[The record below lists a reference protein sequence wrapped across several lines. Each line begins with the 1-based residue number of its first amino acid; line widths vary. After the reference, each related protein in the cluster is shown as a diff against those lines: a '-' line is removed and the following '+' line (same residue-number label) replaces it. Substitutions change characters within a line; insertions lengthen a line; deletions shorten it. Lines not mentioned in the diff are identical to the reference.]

1 LQQNFK
7 MKNIIGLLI
16 IICFSNSYAQ
26 TSVSPVECI
35 APFYHGVASGDPLSD
50 RVIIWTRITPQDF
63 GQTLMGTYHVATDD
77 QFQNIVQSGTFS
89 TDSTLDFTVKIDV
102 IGLQPNTFYYYE
114 FEHMGAYSLVGRT
127 KTLPVGN
134 VQNMRLAMVSC
145 ANLESGYFNAYE
157 AIANRNDVDAVL
169 MLGDYIYEY
178 ETGGFGPNGN
188 IDRTWDPANEII
200 DLNEYRLR
208 YNSYHMDYALRKL
221 HQNFPWICIWDDHE
235 TANDAYKDG
244 AQNHQANEG
253 PWNVR
258 KDNGK
263 RAYFEWI
270 PIRPKAP
277 GNQQIYRTF
286 ELGNLAKIIML
297 DTRLEGR
304 EVQLNANDANFSDT
318 ARTLL
323 GQTQMTWLKN
333 ELSTTTQPWKIL
345 GNQVMV
351 GAVNLL
357 GTPVNTDSWD
367 GYPAERQRLFNHLS
381 SQNIDNTVVLTGD
394 IHTSWALDLKNGN
407 TPVGVEFVT
416 PSVTSPGSPINL
428 SALITVQNPHIKYV
442 ELTKKGFVL
451 VDIDTNRVQGDWY
464 NVSTLDQMDPTNAC
478 VKSYVTANGSNSL
491 TLANSPAV
499 GHGPFL
505 ESLASPCSRFAG
517 LHDANQGIVVG
528 VYPNPASQLL
538 KIQSYDLDITSIAVF
553 GLNGETIATP
563 FSINPWNNGMTITS
577 VDISSLKA
585 GNYFLRIQTGNQK
598 SAALK
603 TISFTK
609 F

>member
-1 LQQNFK
+1 
-7 MKNIIGLLI
+7 
-16 IICFSNSYAQ
+16 
-26 TSVSPVECI
+26 
-35 APFYHGVASGDPLSD
+35 
-50 RVIIWTRITPQDF
+50 
-63 GQTLMGTYHVATDD
+63 
-77 QFQNIVQSGTFS
+77 
-89 TDSTLDFTVKIDV
+89 
-102 IGLQPNTFYYYE
+102 
-114 FEHMGAYSLVGRT
+114 
-127 KTLPVGN
+127 
-134 VQNMRLAMVSC
+134 
-145 ANLESGYFNAYE
+145 
-157 AIANRNDVDAVL
+157 

-188 IDRTWDPANEII
+188 IDRIWDPAVEIV

-208 YNSYHMDYALRKL
+208 YSSYRMDYALRKL

-333 ELSTTTQPWKIL
+333 ELSTTNQPWKIL

-357 GTPVNTDSWD
+357 GNPVNTDSWD

-381 SQNIDNTVVLTGD
+381 SQNIDNTVVVTGD

-464 NVSTLDQMDPTNAC
+464 NVSTIDQMDPTNAC
-478 VKSYVTANGSNSL
+478 VKSYVNANGSNSL

-505 ESLASPCSRFAG
+505 QSLASPCSRFAG

>member
-1 LQQNFK
+1 
-7 MKNIIGLLI
+7 MKNILFLFAISFFANLY
-16 IICFSNSYAQ
+16 SQ

-63 GQTLMGTYHVATDD
+63 GQTLVGTYHVATDD
-77 QFQNIVQSGTFS
+77 QFQNIVAAGTYT
-89 TDSTLDFTVKIDV
+89 TDSTVDFTVKIDV
-102 IGLQPNTFYYYE
+102 MGLQANTFYYYE
-114 FEHMGAYSLVGRT
+114 FEHNGAYSLVGRT
-127 KTLPVGN
+127 KTLPLGDVE
-134 VQNMRLAMVSC
+134 NMRLACVSC
-145 ANLESGYFNAYE
+145 ANLESGYFNVYD

-188 IDRTWDPANEII
+188 IDRIWDPAVEIV

-208 YNSYHMDYALRKL
+208 YNSYRMDYALRKL

-235 TANDAYKDG
+235 TANDSYKDG
-244 AQNHQANEG
+244 AQNHQVNEG

-270 PIRPKAP
+270 PIRPKTP

-304 EVQLNANDANFSDT
+304 EVQLNANDASFSDT
-318 ARTLL
+318 SRTLL
-323 GQTQMTWLKN
+323 GNAQMTWLKN
-333 ELSTTTQPWKIL
+333 ELSSTTQPWKIL

-357 GTPVNTDSWD
+357 GSPVNTDSWD

-381 SQNIDNTVVLTGD
+381 SQNIDNTVVVTGD
-394 IHTSWALDLKNGN
+394 IHTSWALNLQNGN
-407 TPVGVEFVT
+407 TPVGVEFVS
-416 PSVTSPGSPINL
+416 PSVTSPGVPINL
-428 SALITVQNPHIKYV
+428 SALITAQNPHIKYV

-464 NVSTLDQMDPTNAC
+464 YISTLDQMDPTNSC
-478 VKSYVTANGSNSL
+478 VKSYITNKGSNSL
-491 TLANSPAV
+491 TLANSASI

-505 ESLASPCSRFAG
+505 QSLADPCSRFAG
-517 LHDANQGIVVG
+517 INSPDLGIIVG
-528 VYPNPASQLL
+528 VYPNPANQLI
-538 KIQSYDLDITSIAVF
+538 KIQSYDLQIESITVYA
-553 GLNGETIATP
+553 LNGEIIKTP
-563 FSINPWNNGMTITS
+563 YSINPWSNGMTITS
-577 VDISSLKA
+577 IDISTLKV
-585 GNYFLRIQTGNQK
+585 GNYFIRINNENQNTRGLK
-598 SAALK
+598 S
-603 TISFTK
+603 IPFTK
-609 F
+609 Y

>member
-1 LQQNFK
+1 
-7 MKNIIGLLI
+7 MKTVLFLFVISFFANL
-16 IICFSNSYAQ
+16 YAQ

-63 GQTLMGTYHVATDD
+63 GQTLVGTYHMATDD
-77 QFQNIVQSGTFS
+77 QFQNIVASGTYT
-89 TDSTLDFTVKIDV
+89 TDSTVDFTVKIDV
-102 IGLQPNTFYYYE
+102 LGLQPNTFYYYE
-114 FEHMGAYSLVGRT
+114 FEHNGAYSLVGRT
-127 KTLPVGN
+127 KTLPVGDI
-134 VQNMRLAMVSC
+134 QNMRLACVSC
-145 ANLESGYFNAYE
+145 ANLESGYFNVYD

-178 ETGGFGPNGN
+178 ESGGFGPNGN
-188 IDRTWDPANEII
+188 IDRIWDPAVEIV

-208 YNSYHMDYALRKL
+208 YNSYRMDYALRKL

-244 AQNHQANEG
+244 AENHQVNEG

-318 ARTLL
+318 SRTLL
-323 GQTQMTWLKN
+323 GQSQMTWLKN
-333 ELSTTTQPWKIL
+333 ELSSTTQPWKIL

-357 GTPVNTDSWD
+357 GSPVNTDSWD
-367 GYPAERQRLFNHLS
+367 GYPAERQRLFNHLI
-381 SQNIDNTVVLTGD
+381 SQNIDNTVVVTGD
-394 IHTSWALDLKNGN
+394 IHTSWALNLQNGN
-407 TPVGVEFVT
+407 TPVGVEFVS

-464 NVSTLDQMDPTNAC
+464 NISTLDQMDPTNSC
-478 VKSYVTANGSNSL
+478 VKSYITNNGSNSL
-491 TLANSPAV
+491 TLANSPSI

-505 ESLASPCSRFAG
+505 QSLADPCSRFAG
-517 LHDANQGIVVG
+517 INSPDLGIVVG
-528 VYPNPASQLL
+528 VYPNPANQLI
-538 KIQSYDLDITSIAVF
+538 KIQSYDLPIESITVYGS
-553 GLNGETIATP
+553 NGEIIKTP
-563 FSINPWNNGMTITS
+563 YSINPWSNGMTITS
-577 VDISSLKA
+577 IDISTLKA
-585 GNYFLRIQTGNQK
+585 GNYFIRINNGNQK
-598 SAALK
+598 TCGLK
-603 TISFTK
+603 SIPFTK
-609 F
+609 Y

>member
-1 LQQNFK
+1 
-7 MKNIIGLLI
+7 MKTVLFLFATSVFANL
-16 IICFSNSYAQ
+16 YAQ

-63 GQTLMGTYHVATDD
+63 GQTLVGTYHMATDD
-77 QFQNIVQSGTFS
+77 QFQNIVATGTYS
-89 TDSTLDFTVKIDV
+89 TDSTVDFTVKIDV
-102 IGLQPNTFYYYE
+102 VGLQPNTFYYYE
-114 FEHMGAYSLVGRT
+114 FEHNGAYSLVGRT
-127 KTLPVGN
+127 KTLPVGDI
-134 VQNMRLAMVSC
+134 QNMRLACVSC
-145 ANLESGYFNAYE
+145 ANLESGYFNVYD

-178 ETGGFGPNGN
+178 ESGGFGPNGN
-188 IDRTWDPANEII
+188 IDRIWDPAVEIV

-208 YNSYHMDYALRKL
+208 YNSYRMDYALRKL

-244 AQNHQANEG
+244 AENHQVNEG

-318 ARTLL
+318 SRTLL
-323 GQTQMTWLKN
+323 GNTQMTWLKN
-333 ELSTTTQPWKIL
+333 ELSSTTQPWKIL

-357 GTPVNTDSWD
+357 GSPVNTDSWD

-381 SQNIDNTVVLTGD
+381 SQNIDNTVVVTGD
-394 IHTSWALDLKNGN
+394 IHTSWALNLQNGN
-407 TPVGVEFVT
+407 SPVGVEFVS

-464 NVSTLDQMDPTNAC
+464 NISTIDQMDPSNSC
-478 VKSYVTANGSNSL
+478 VKSYITNNGSNSL
-491 TLANSPAV
+491 TLANSPSI

-505 ESLASPCSRFAG
+505 QSLADPCSRFAG
-517 LHDANQGIVVG
+517 INSPDLGIVVG
-528 VYPNPASQLL
+528 VYPNPANQLI
-538 KIQSYDLDITSIAVF
+538 KIQSYDLPIESITIYGSNSEI
-553 GLNGETIATP
+553 IKTP
-563 FSINPWNNGMTITS
+563 YSINPWSNGMTITS
-577 VDISSLKA
+577 IDISTLNA
-585 GNYFLRIQTGNQK
+585 GNYFIRINNENQK
-598 SAALK
+598 TCGLK
-603 TISFTK
+603 SIPFTK

>member
-1 LQQNFK
+1 
-7 MKNIIGLLI
+7 MKSILFLFAI
-16 IICFSNSYAQ
+16 SYFANLYSQ

-63 GQTLMGTYHVATDD
+63 GQTLVGTYHMATDD
-77 QFQNIVQSGTFS
+77 QFQNIVASGTYT
-89 TDSTLDFTVKIDV
+89 TDSTVDFTVKIDV
-102 IGLQPNTFYYYE
+102 MGLQPNTFYYYE
-114 FEHMGAYSLVGRT
+114 FEHNGAYSLVGRT
-127 KTLPVGN
+127 KTLPLGD
-134 VQNMRLAMVSC
+134 VQNMRLACVSC
-145 ANLESGYFNAYE
+145 ANLESGYFNVYE
-157 AIANRNDVDAVL
+157 AIANRNDVDAIL

-188 IDRTWDPANEII
+188 IDRIWDPAVEIV

-208 YNSYHMDYALRKL
+208 YSSYRMDYALRKL

-244 AQNHQANEG
+244 AENHQVNEG
-253 PWNVR
+253 PWSVR

-270 PIRPKAP
+270 PIRPKTP

-304 EVQLNANDANFSDT
+304 EVQLNANDASFSDT
-318 ARTLL
+318 SRTLL
-323 GQTQMTWLKN
+323 GNTQMTWLKN
-333 ELSTTTQPWKIL
+333 ELSSTTQPWKIL

-357 GTPVNTDSWD
+357 GSPVNTDSWD

-381 SQNIDNTVVLTGD
+381 SQNIDNTVVVTGD
-394 IHTSWALDLKNGN
+394 IHTSWALNLQNGN
-407 TPVGVEFVT
+407 TPVGIEFVS
-416 PSVTSPGSPINL
+416 PSVTSPGAPINL
-428 SALITVQNPHIKYV
+428 SALITAQNPHIKYV

-464 NVSTLDQMDPTNAC
+464 YISTIDQMDPANSC
-478 VKSYVTANGSNSL
+478 VKSYITNKGSNSL
-491 TLANSPAV
+491 TLANSPSI
-499 GHGPFL
+499 GHGPFSQ
-505 ESLASPCSRFAG
+505 SLADPCSRFAG
-517 LHDANQGIVVG
+517 INSPDLGIIVG
-528 VYPNPASQLL
+528 VYPNPANQLI
-538 KIQSYDLDITSIAVF
+538 KIQSYDLPIESITVYAS
-553 GLNGETIATP
+553 NGEIIKTP
-563 FSINPWNNGMTITS
+563 YSINPWSNGMTITS
-577 VDISSLKA
+577 IDISTLKA
-585 GNYFLRIQTGNQK
+585 GNYFIRINNENQNTRGLK
-598 SAALK
+598 S
-603 TISFTK
+603 IPFTK
-609 F
+609 Y

>member
-1 LQQNFK
+1 
-7 MKNIIGLLI
+7 MKTVLFLFAISFFANL
-16 IICFSNSYAQ
+16 YAQ

-63 GQTLMGTYHVATDD
+63 GQTLVGTYHMATDD
-77 QFQNIVQSGTFS
+77 QFQNIVASGTYT
-89 TDSTLDFTVKIDV
+89 TDSTVDFTVKIDV
-102 IGLQPNTFYYYE
+102 LGLQPNTFYYYE
-114 FEHMGAYSLVGRT
+114 FEHNGAYSLVGRT
-127 KTLPVGN
+127 KTLPVGDI
-134 VQNMRLAMVSC
+134 QNMRLACVSC
-145 ANLESGYFNAYE
+145 ANLESGYFNVYD
-157 AIANRNDVDAVL
+157 AIANRNDVDAIL

-178 ETGGFGPNGN
+178 ESGGFGPNGN
-188 IDRTWDPANEII
+188 IDRIWDPAVEIV

-208 YNSYHMDYALRKL
+208 YNSYRMDYALRKL

-244 AQNHQANEG
+244 AENHQVNEG

-318 ARTLL
+318 SRTLL
-323 GQTQMTWLKN
+323 GNTQMTWLKN
-333 ELSTTTQPWKIL
+333 ELSSTTQPWKIL

-357 GTPVNTDSWD
+357 GSPVNTDSWD

-394 IHTSWALDLKNGN
+394 IHTSWALNLQNGN
-407 TPVGVEFVT
+407 SPVGVEFVS
-416 PSVTSPGSPINL
+416 PSVTSPGAPINL
-428 SALITVQNPHIKYV
+428 SALITAQNPHIKYV

-451 VDIDTNRVQGDWY
+451 VDIDPSRVQGDWY
-464 NVSTLDQMDPTNAC
+464 NISTLDQMDPTNSC
-478 VKSYVTANGSNSL
+478 VKSYITNNGSNSL
-491 TLANSPAV
+491 TLANSPSI

-505 ESLASPCSRFAG
+505 QSLADPCSRFAG
-517 LHDANQGIVVG
+517 INSPDLGIVVG
-528 VYPNPASQLL
+528 VYPNPANQLI
-538 KIQSYDLDITSIAVF
+538 KIQSYDLPVGAITVYGS
-553 GLNGETIATP
+553 NGEIIKTP
-563 FSINPWNNGMTITS
+563 YSINPWSNGMTITS
-577 VDISSLKA
+577 IDISTLKA
-585 GNYFLRIQTGNQK
+585 GNYFIRINNENQK
-598 SAALK
+598 TCGLK
-603 TISFTK
+603 SIPFTK
-609 F
+609 Y

>member
-1 LQQNFK
+1 
-7 MKNIIGLLI
+7 MKTFLFLFAISLFANLY
-16 IICFSNSYAQ
+16 SQ

-77 QFQNIVQSGTFS
+77 QFQNIVASGTYT
-89 TDSTLDFTVKIDV
+89 TDSTVDFTVKIDV
-102 IGLQPNTFYYYE
+102 VGLQPNTFYYYE
-114 FEHMGAYSLVGRT
+114 FEHNGAYSLVGRT
-127 KTLPVGN
+127 KTLPVGDI
-134 VQNMRLAMVSC
+134 QNMRLACVSC
-145 ANLESGYFNAYE
+145 ANLESGYFNVYD

-178 ETGGFGPNGN
+178 ESGGFGPNGN
-188 IDRTWDPANEII
+188 IDRIWDPAVEIV

-208 YNSYHMDYALRKL
+208 YNSYRMDYALRKL

-244 AQNHQANEG
+244 AENHQVNEG

-318 ARTLL
+318 SRTLL
-323 GQTQMTWLKN
+323 GNTQMTWLKN
-333 ELSTTTQPWKIL
+333 ELSSTTQPWKIL

-357 GTPVNTDSWD
+357 GSPVNTDSWD
-367 GYPAERQRLFNHLS
+367 GYPAERQRLFNHLI
-381 SQNIDNTVVLTGD
+381 SQNIDNTVVVTGD
-394 IHTSWALDLKNGN
+394 IHTSWALNLQNGN
-407 TPVGVEFVT
+407 TPVGVEFVS

-464 NVSTLDQMDPTNAC
+464 NISTLDQMDPTNSC
-478 VKSYVTANGSNSL
+478 VKSYITNNGSNSL
-491 TLANSPAV
+491 TLANSPSI

-505 ESLASPCSRFAG
+505 QSLAAPCSRFAG
-517 LHDANQGIVVG
+517 INSPDLGIVVG
-528 VYPNPASQLL
+528 VYPNPANQLI
-538 KIQSYDLDITSIAVF
+538 KIQSYDLPIESITIYGS
-553 GLNGETIATP
+553 NGEIIKTP
-563 FSINPWNNGMTITS
+563 YSINPWSNGMTITS
-577 VDISSLKA
+577 IDISTLNA
-585 GNYFLRIQTGNQK
+585 GNYFIRINNENQK
-598 SAALK
+598 TCGLK
-603 TISFTK
+603 SIPFTK

>member
-1 LQQNFK
+1 
-7 MKNIIGLLI
+7 MKTVLFLFVISFFANL
-16 IICFSNSYAQ
+16 YAQ

-63 GQTLMGTYHVATDD
+63 GQTLVGTYHMATDD
-77 QFQNIVQSGTFS
+77 QFQNIVATGTYS
-89 TDSTLDFTVKIDV
+89 TDSTVDFTVKIDV
-102 IGLQPNTFYYYE
+102 VGLQPNTFYYYE
-114 FEHMGAYSLVGRT
+114 FEHNGAYSLVGRT
-127 KTLPVGN
+127 KTLPVGDI
-134 VQNMRLAMVSC
+134 QNMRLACVSC
-145 ANLESGYFNAYE
+145 ANLESGYFNVYD

-178 ETGGFGPNGN
+178 ESGGFGPNGN
-188 IDRTWDPANEII
+188 IDRIWDPAVEIV

-208 YNSYHMDYALRKL
+208 YNSYRMDYALRKL

-244 AQNHQANEG
+244 AENHQVNEG

-318 ARTLL
+318 SRTLL
-323 GQTQMTWLKN
+323 GQSQMTWLKN
-333 ELSTTTQPWKIL
+333 ELSSTTQPWKIL

-357 GTPVNTDSWD
+357 GSPVNTDSWD

-394 IHTSWALDLKNGN
+394 IHTSWALNLQNGN
-407 TPVGVEFVT
+407 SPVGVEFVS
-416 PSVTSPGSPINL
+416 PSVTSPGAPINL
-428 SALITVQNPHIKYV
+428 SALITAQNPHIKYV

-451 VDIDTNRVQGDWY
+451 VDIDPNRVQGDWY
-464 NVSTLDQMDPTNAC
+464 NISTLDQMDPTNSC
-478 VKSYVTANGSNSL
+478 VKSYITNNGSNSL
-491 TLANSPAV
+491 TLANSPSI

-505 ESLASPCSRFAG
+505 QSLADPCSRFAG
-517 LHDANQGIVVG
+517 INSPDLGIVVG
-528 VYPNPASQLL
+528 VYPNPANQLI
-538 KIQSYDLDITSIAVF
+538 KIQSYDLPIESITVYGS
-553 GLNGETIATP
+553 NGEIIKTP
-563 FSINPWNNGMTITS
+563 YSINPWSNGMTITS
-577 VDISSLKA
+577 IDISTLNA
-585 GNYFLRIQTGNQK
+585 GNYFIRINNENQK
-598 SAALK
+598 TCGLK
-603 TISFTK
+603 SIPFTK

>member
-1 LQQNFK
+1 
-7 MKNIIGLLI
+7 MKTVLFLFAISFFANL
-16 IICFSNSYAQ
+16 YAQ

-63 GQTLMGTYHVATDD
+63 GQTLVGTYHMATDD
-77 QFQNIVQSGTFS
+77 QFQNIVASGTYT
-89 TDSTLDFTVKIDV
+89 TDSTVDFTVKIDV
-102 IGLQPNTFYYYE
+102 MGLQPNTFYYYE
-114 FEHMGAYSLVGRT
+114 FEHNGAYSLVGRT
-127 KTLPVGN
+127 KTLPVGDI
-134 VQNMRLAMVSC
+134 QNMRLACVSC
-145 ANLESGYFNAYE
+145 ANLESGYFNVYD

-178 ETGGFGPNGN
+178 ESGGFGPNGN
-188 IDRTWDPANEII
+188 IDRIWDPAVEIV

-208 YNSYHMDYALRKL
+208 YNSYRMDYALRKL

-244 AQNHQANEG
+244 AQNHQVNEG

-318 ARTLL
+318 SRTLL
-323 GQTQMTWLKN
+323 GQSQMTWLKN
-333 ELSTTTQPWKIL
+333 ELSSTTQPWKIL

-357 GTPVNTDSWD
+357 GSPVNTDSWD
-367 GYPAERQRLFNHLS
+367 GYPAERQRLFNHLI
-381 SQNIDNTVVLTGD
+381 SQNIDNTVVVTGD
-394 IHTSWALDLKNGN
+394 IHTSWALNLQNGN
-407 TPVGVEFVT
+407 TPVGVEFVS

-464 NVSTLDQMDPTNAC
+464 NISTLDQMDPTNSC
-478 VKSYVTANGSNSL
+478 VKSYITNNGSNSL
-491 TLANSPAV
+491 TLANSPSI

-505 ESLASPCSRFAG
+505 QSLADPCSRFAG
-517 LHDANQGIVVG
+517 INSPDLGIVVG
-528 VYPNPASQLL
+528 VYPNPANQLI
-538 KIQSYDLDITSIAVF
+538 KIQSYDLPIESITVYGS
-553 GLNGETIATP
+553 NGEIIKTP
-563 FSINPWNNGMTITS
+563 YSINPWSNGMTITS
-577 VDISSLKA
+577 IDISTLKA
-585 GNYFLRIQTGNQK
+585 GNYFIRINYENQK
-598 SAALK
+598 TCGLK
-603 TISFTK
+603 SIPFTK
-609 F
+609 Y

>member
-1 LQQNFK
+1 
-7 MKNIIGLLI
+7 MKTVLFLFAISFFANL
-16 IICFSNSYAQ
+16 YAQ

-63 GQTLMGTYHVATDD
+63 GQTLVGTYHMATDD
-77 QFQNIVQSGTFS
+77 QFQNIVATGTYS
-89 TDSTLDFTVKIDV
+89 TDSTVDFTVKIDV
-102 IGLQPNTFYYYE
+102 VGLQPNTFYYYE
-114 FEHMGAYSLVGRT
+114 FEHNGAYSLVGRT
-127 KTLPVGN
+127 KTLPVGDI
-134 VQNMRLAMVSC
+134 QNMRLACVSC
-145 ANLESGYFNAYE
+145 ANLESGYFNVYD

-178 ETGGFGPNGN
+178 ESGGFGPNGN
-188 IDRTWDPANEII
+188 IDRIWDPAVEIV

-208 YNSYHMDYALRKL
+208 YNSYRMDYALRKL

-244 AQNHQANEG
+244 AENHQVNEG

-318 ARTLL
+318 SRTLL
-323 GQTQMTWLKN
+323 GNTQMTWLKN
-333 ELSTTTQPWKIL
+333 ELSSTTQPWKIL

-357 GTPVNTDSWD
+357 GSPVNTDSWD
-367 GYPAERQRLFNHLS
+367 GYPAERQRLFNHLI
-381 SQNIDNTVVLTGD
+381 SQNIDNTVVVTGD
-394 IHTSWALDLKNGN
+394 IHTSWALNLQNGN
-407 TPVGVEFVT
+407 TPVGVEFVS

-464 NVSTLDQMDPTNAC
+464 NISTIDQMDPSNSC
-478 VKSYVTANGSNSL
+478 VKSYITNNGSNSL
-491 TLANSPAV
+491 TLANSPSI

-505 ESLASPCSRFAG
+505 QSLADPCSRFAG
-517 LHDANQGIVVG
+517 INSPDLGIVVG
-528 VYPNPASQLL
+528 VYPNPANQLI
-538 KIQSYDLDITSIAVF
+538 KIQSYDLPIESITVYGS
-553 GLNGETIATP
+553 NGEIVKTP
-563 FSINPWNNGMTITS
+563 YSINPWSNGMTITS
-577 VDISSLKA
+577 IDISTLKA
-585 GNYFLRIQTGNQK
+585 GNYFIRINNENQK
-598 SAALK
+598 TSGLK
-603 TISFTK
+603 SIPFTK

>member
-1 LQQNFK
+1 
-7 MKNIIGLLI
+7 MKTVLFLFAISFFANL
-16 IICFSNSYAQ
+16 YAQ

-63 GQTLMGTYHVATDD
+63 GQTLMGTYHMATDD
-77 QFQNIVQSGTFS
+77 QFQNIVASGTYS
-89 TDSTLDFTVKIDV
+89 TDSTVDFTVKIDV
-102 IGLQPNTFYYYE
+102 LGLQPNTFYYYE
-114 FEHMGAYSLVGRT
+114 FEHNGAYSLVGRT
-127 KTLPVGN
+127 KTLPVGDI
-134 VQNMRLAMVSC
+134 QNMRLACVSC
-145 ANLESGYFNAYE
+145 ANLESGYFNVYD

-188 IDRTWDPANEII
+188 IDRIWDPAVEIV

-208 YNSYHMDYALRKL
+208 YSSYRMDYALRKL

-244 AQNHQANEG
+244 AQNHQVNEG

-318 ARTLL
+318 SRTLL
-323 GQTQMTWLKN
+323 GQSQMTWLKN
-333 ELSTTTQPWKIL
+333 ELSSTTQPWKIL

-357 GTPVNTDSWD
+357 GSPVNTDSWD
-367 GYPAERQRLFNHLS
+367 GYPAERQRLFNHIS
-381 SQNIDNTVVLTGD
+381 SQNIDNTVVVTGD
-394 IHTSWALDLKNGN
+394 IHTSWALNLQNGN
-407 TPVGVEFVT
+407 TPVGVEFVS

-464 NVSTLDQMDPTNAC
+464 NISTLDQMDPTNSC
-478 VKSYVTANGSNSL
+478 VKSYITNNGSNSL
-491 TLANSPAV
+491 TLANSPSI

-505 ESLASPCSRFAG
+505 QSLADPCSRFAG
-517 LHDANQGIVVG
+517 INSPDLGIVVG
-528 VYPNPASQLL
+528 VYPNPANQLI
-538 KIQSYDLDITSIAVF
+538 KIQSYDLPIESITVYGS
-553 GLNGETIATP
+553 NGEIIKTP
-563 FSINPWNNGMTITS
+563 YSINPWSNGMTITS
-577 VDISSLKA
+577 IDISTLKA
-585 GNYFLRIQTGNQK
+585 GNYFIRINNENQK
-598 SAALK
+598 TCGLK
-603 TISFTK
+603 SIPFTK
-609 F
+609 Y

>member
-1 LQQNFK
+1 
-7 MKNIIGLLI
+7 MKSILFLFTI
-16 IICFSNSYAQ
+16 SYFATIYSQ

-63 GQTLMGTYHVATDD
+63 GQTLVGNYHMATDD
-77 QFQNIVQSGTFS
+77 QFQNIVATGTYT
-89 TDSTLDFTVKIDV
+89 TDSTVDFTVKIDV

-114 FEHMGAYSLVGRT
+114 FEYNGAYSLVGRT
-127 KTLPVGN
+127 KTLPIGDVE
-134 VQNMRLAMVSC
+134 NMRLACVSC
-145 ANLESGYFNAYE
+145 ANLESGYFNVYD

-188 IDRTWDPANEII
+188 IDRIWDPAVEIV

-208 YNSYHMDYALRKL
+208 YSSYRMDYALRKL

-244 AQNHQANEG
+244 AQNHQVNEG

-318 ARTLL
+318 SRTLL
-323 GQTQMTWLKN
+323 GNTQMTWLKN
-333 ELSTTTQPWKIL
+333 ELSSTTQPWKIL

-357 GTPVNTDSWD
+357 GSPVNTDSWD

-381 SQNIDNTVVLTGD
+381 SQNIDNTVVVTGD
-394 IHTSWALDLKNGN
+394 IHTSWALNLQNGN
-407 TPVGVEFVT
+407 TPVGVEFVS
-416 PSVTSPGSPINL
+416 PSVTSPGAPINL
-428 SALITVQNPHIKYV
+428 SALITAQNPHIKYV

-451 VDIDTNRVQGDWY
+451 VDIDANRVQGDWY
-464 NVSTLDQMDPTNAC
+464 NISTLDQMDPTNSC
-478 VKSYVTANGSNSL
+478 VKSYITNNGSNSL
-491 TLANSPAV
+491 TLANSPSI

-505 ESLASPCSRFAG
+505 QSLADPCSRFAG
-517 LHDANQGIVVG
+517 INSPDLGIIVG
-528 VYPNPASQLL
+528 VYPNPANQLI
-538 KIQSYDLDITSIAVF
+538 KIQSYDLSIESVTVY
-553 GLNGETIATP
+553 GSNGEIIKTP
-563 FSINPWNNGMTITS
+563 YSINPWSNGMTITS
-577 VDISSLKA
+577 IDISTLKA
-585 GNYFLRIQTGNQK
+585 GNYFLRINNENQK
-598 SAALK
+598 TCGLK
-603 TISFTK
+603 SIPFVK
-609 F
+609 N

>member
-1 LQQNFK
+1 
-7 MKNIIGLLI
+7 MKSILFLFAI
-16 IICFSNSYAQ
+16 SYFATIYSQ

-63 GQTLMGTYHVATDD
+63 GQSLVGTYHMATDD
-77 QFQNIVQSGTFS
+77 QFQNIVATGTYT
-89 TDSTLDFTVKIDV
+89 TDSTVDFTVKIDV

-114 FEHMGAYSLVGRT
+114 FEYNGAYSLVGRT
-127 KTLPVGN
+127 KTLPIGDVE
-134 VQNMRLAMVSC
+134 NMRLACVSC
-145 ANLESGYFNAYE
+145 ANLESGYFNVYD

-188 IDRTWDPANEII
+188 IDRIWDPAVEIV

-208 YNSYHMDYALRKL
+208 YSSYRMDYALRKL

-244 AQNHQANEG
+244 AQNHQVNEG

-318 ARTLL
+318 SRTLL
-323 GQTQMTWLKN
+323 GNTQMTWLKN
-333 ELSTTTQPWKIL
+333 ELSSTTQPWKIL

-357 GTPVNTDSWD
+357 GSPVNTDSWD

-381 SQNIDNTVVLTGD
+381 SQNIDNTVVVTGD
-394 IHTSWALDLKNGN
+394 IHTSWALNLQNGN
-407 TPVGVEFVT
+407 TPVGVEFVS
-416 PSVTSPGSPINL
+416 PSVTSPGAPINL
-428 SALITVQNPHIKYV
+428 SALITAQNPHIKYV

-451 VDIDTNRVQGDWY
+451 VDIDANRVQGDWY
-464 NVSTLDQMDPTNAC
+464 NISTLDQMDPTNSC
-478 VKSYVTANGSNSL
+478 VKSYITNNGSNSL
-491 TLANSPAV
+491 TLANSPSI

-505 ESLASPCSRFAG
+505 QSLADPCSRFAG
-517 LHDANQGIVVG
+517 INSPDLGIIVG
-528 VYPNPASQLL
+528 VYPNPANQLI
-538 KIQSYDLDITSIAVF
+538 KIQSYDLSIESITVYGS
-553 GLNGETIATP
+553 NGEIIKTP
-563 FSINPWNNGMTITS
+563 YSINPWSNGMTITS
-577 VDISSLKA
+577 IDISTLKA
-585 GNYFLRIQTGNQK
+585 GNYFLRINNENQK
-598 SAALK
+598 TCGLK
-603 TISFTK
+603 SIPFVK
-609 F
+609 N

>member
-1 LQQNFK
+1 
-7 MKNIIGLLI
+7 MKTVLFLFAISFFVNL
-16 IICFSNSYAQ
+16 YAQ

-63 GQTLMGTYHVATDD
+63 GQTLVGTYHMATDD
-77 QFQNIVQSGTFS
+77 QFQNIVASGTYT
-89 TDSTLDFTVKIDV
+89 TDSTVDFTVKIDV
-102 IGLQPNTFYYYE
+102 MGLQPNTFYYYE
-114 FEHMGAYSLVGRT
+114 FEHNGAYSLVGRT
-127 KTLPVGN
+127 KTLPVGDI
-134 VQNMRLAMVSC
+134 QNMRLACVSC
-145 ANLESGYFNAYE
+145 ANLESGYFNVYD
-157 AIANRNDVDAVL
+157 AIANRNDVDAIL

-178 ETGGFGPNGN
+178 ESGGFGPNGN
-188 IDRTWDPANEII
+188 IDRIWDPAVEIV

-208 YNSYHMDYALRKL
+208 YNSYRMDYALRKL

-244 AQNHQANEG
+244 AENHQVNEG

-318 ARTLL
+318 SRTLL
-323 GQTQMTWLKN
+323 GNTQMTWLKN
-333 ELSTTTQPWKIL
+333 ELSSTTQPWKIL

-357 GTPVNTDSWD
+357 GSPVNTDSWD

-394 IHTSWALDLKNGN
+394 IHTSWALNLQNGN
-407 TPVGVEFVT
+407 TPVGVEFVS
-416 PSVTSPGSPINL
+416 PSVTSPGVPINL
-428 SALITVQNPHIKYV
+428 SALITAQNPHIKYV

-451 VDIDTNRVQGDWY
+451 VDIDPNRVQGDWY
-464 NVSTLDQMDPTNAC
+464 NISTLDQLDPTNSC
-478 VKSYVTANGSNSL
+478 VKSYLTNNGSNSL
-491 TLANSPAV
+491 TLANSPSI

-505 ESLASPCSRFAG
+505 QSLADPCSRFAG
-517 LHDANQGIVVG
+517 INSPDLGIVVG
-528 VYPNPASQLL
+528 VYPNPANQLI
-538 KIQSYDLDITSIAVF
+538 KIQSYDLPIESITVYGS
-553 GLNGETIATP
+553 NGEIIKTP
-563 FSINPWNNGMTITS
+563 YSINPWSNGMTITS
-577 VDISSLKA
+577 IDISTLKA
-585 GNYFLRIQTGNQK
+585 GNYFIRINNENQK
-598 SAALK
+598 TCGLK
-603 TISFTK
+603 SIPFTK
-609 F
+609 Y

>member
-1 LQQNFK
+1 
-7 MKNIIGLLI
+7 MKTVLFLFAISFFVNL
-16 IICFSNSYAQ
+16 YAQ

-63 GQTLMGTYHVATDD
+63 GQTLVGTYHMATDD
-77 QFQNIVQSGTFS
+77 QFQNIVASGTYT
-89 TDSTLDFTVKIDV
+89 TDSTVDFTVKIDV
-102 IGLQPNTFYYYE
+102 MGLQPNTFYYYE
-114 FEHMGAYSLVGRT
+114 FEHNGAYSLVGRT
-127 KTLPVGN
+127 KTLPVGDI
-134 VQNMRLAMVSC
+134 QNMRLACVSC
-145 ANLESGYFNAYE
+145 ANLESGYFNVYD
-157 AIANRNDVDAVL
+157 AIANRNDVDAIL

-178 ETGGFGPNGN
+178 ESGGFGPNGN
-188 IDRTWDPANEII
+188 IDRIWDPAVEIV

-208 YNSYHMDYALRKL
+208 YNSYRMDYALRKL

-244 AQNHQANEG
+244 AENHQVNEG

-318 ARTLL
+318 SRTLL
-323 GQTQMTWLKN
+323 GNTQMTWLKN
-333 ELSTTTQPWKIL
+333 ELSSTTQPWKIL

-357 GTPVNTDSWD
+357 GSPVNTDSWD

-381 SQNIDNTVVLTGD
+381 SQNIDNTVVVTGD
-394 IHTSWALDLKNGN
+394 IHTSWALNLQNGN
-407 TPVGVEFVT
+407 TPVGVEFVS
-416 PSVTSPGSPINL
+416 PSVTSPGVPINL
-428 SALITVQNPHIKYV
+428 SALITAQNPHIKYV

-451 VDIDTNRVQGDWY
+451 VDIDPNRVQGDWY
-464 NVSTLDQMDPTNAC
+464 NISTLDQMDPTNSC
-478 VKSYVTANGSNSL
+478 VKSYITNNGSNSL
-491 TLANSPAV
+491 TLANSPSI

-505 ESLASPCSRFAG
+505 QSLADPCSRFAG
-517 LHDANQGIVVG
+517 INSPDLGIVVG
-528 VYPNPASQLL
+528 VYPNPANQLI
-538 KIQSYDLDITSIAVF
+538 KIQSYDLPIESITVYGS
-553 GLNGETIATP
+553 NGEIIKTP
-563 FSINPWNNGMTITS
+563 YSINPWSNGMTITS
-577 VDISSLKA
+577 IDISTLKA
-585 GNYFLRIQTGNQK
+585 GNYFIRINNENQK
-598 SAALK
+598 TCGLK
-603 TISFTK
+603 SIPFTK
-609 F
+609 Y

>member
-1 LQQNFK
+1 
-7 MKNIIGLLI
+7 MKIILLLFAI
-16 IICFSNSYAQ
+16 SCFANLYSQ

-63 GQTLMGTYHVATDD
+63 GQTLAGTYQVATDD
-77 QFQNIVQSGTFS
+77 QFQNIVASGTYT
-89 TDSTLDFTVKIDV
+89 TDSTVDFTVKIDV

-114 FEHMGAYSLVGRT
+114 FEHNGAYSLVGRT
-127 KTLPVGN
+127 KTLPLGD
-134 VQNMRLAMVSC
+134 VQNMRLACVSC
-145 ANLESGYFNAYE
+145 ANLESGYFNVYD

-169 MLGDYIYEY
+169 MLGDYLYEY

-188 IDRTWDPANEII
+188 IDRIWDPAVEIV

-208 YNSYHMDYALRKL
+208 YSSYRMDYALRKL

-244 AQNHQANEG
+244 AQNHQVNEG
-253 PWNVR
+253 PWSVR

-304 EVQLNANDANFSDT
+304 EIQLNANDANFNDT
-318 ARTLL
+318 SRTLL
-323 GQTQMTWLKN
+323 GNTQMTWLKN
-333 ELSTTTQPWKIL
+333 ELSATTQPWKIL

-357 GTPVNTDSWD
+357 GSPVNTDSWD

-381 SQNIDNTVVLTGD
+381 SQNIDNTVVVTGD
-394 IHTSWALDLKNGN
+394 IHTSWALNLQNGN
-407 TPVGVEFVT
+407 TPVGVEFVS
-416 PSVTSPGSPINL
+416 PSVTSPGSPVNL
-428 SALITVQNPHIKYV
+428 SALITAQNPHIKYV

-464 NVSTLDQMDPTNAC
+464 YINTLDQMDPTNSC
-478 VKSYVTANGSNSL
+478 VKSYITNNGSNSL
-491 TLANSPAV
+491 TLANSPSI

-505 ESLASPCSRFAG
+505 QSLADPCSRFAG
-517 LHDANQGIVVG
+517 IDSPDLGIVVG
-528 VYPNPASQLL
+528 VYPNPANQLI
-538 KIQSYDLDITSIAVF
+538 KIQSYDLPIESITVYA
-553 GLNGETIATP
+553 LNGEIIKTP
-563 FSINPWNNGMTITS
+563 YSINPWSNGMTITS
-577 VDISSLKA
+577 IDISTLKA
-585 GNYFLRIQTGNQK
+585 GNYFIRINNENQK
-598 SAALK
+598 ARGLK
-603 TISFTK
+603 SIPFTK
-609 F
+609 Y

>member
-1 LQQNFK
+1 
-7 MKNIIGLLI
+7 MKSILFLFAIS
-16 IICFSNSYAQ
+16 CFANLYAQ

-63 GQTLMGTYHVATDD
+63 GQTLTGTYQMATDD
-77 QFQNIVQSGTFS
+77 QFQNIVASGTYT
-89 TDSTLDFTVKIDV
+89 TDSTADFTVKIDV
-102 IGLQPNTFYYYE
+102 MGLQPNTFYYYE
-114 FEHMGAYSLVGRT
+114 FEHNGAYSLVGRT
-127 KTLPVGN
+127 KTLPLGDLE
-134 VQNMRLAMVSC
+134 NMRLACVSC
-145 ANLESGYFNAYE
+145 ANLESGYFNVYD
-157 AIANRNDVDAVL
+157 AIANRNDVDAIL

-178 ETGGFGPNGN
+178 ESGGFGPNGN
-188 IDRTWDPANEII
+188 IDRIWDPAVEIV

-208 YNSYHMDYALRKL
+208 YNSYRMDYALRKL

-244 AQNHQANEG
+244 AENHQVNEG

-318 ARTLL
+318 SRTLL
-323 GQTQMTWLKN
+323 GNTQMTWLKN
-333 ELSTTTQPWKIL
+333 ELSSTTQPWKIL
-345 GNQVMV
+345 VMV

-357 GTPVNTDSWD
+357 GSPVNTDSWD

-394 IHTSWALDLKNGN
+394 IHTSWALNLQNGN
-407 TPVGVEFVT
+407 SPVGVEFVS
-416 PSVTSPGSPINL
+416 PSVTSPGAPINL
-428 SALITVQNPHIKYV
+428 SALITAQNPHIKYV

-464 NVSTLDQMDPTNAC
+464 NISTLDQMDPTNSC
-478 VKSYVTANGSNSL
+478 VKSYITNNGSNSL
-491 TLANSPAV
+491 TLANSPSI

-505 ESLASPCSRFAG
+505 QSLADPCSRFAG
-517 LHDANQGIVVG
+517 INSPDLGIVVG
-528 VYPNPASQLL
+528 VYPNPANQLI
-538 KIQSYDLDITSIAVF
+538 KIQSYDLPIESITIYGS
-553 GLNGETIATP
+553 NGEIIKTP
-563 FSINPWNNGMTITS
+563 YSINPWSNGMTITS
-577 VDISSLKA
+577 IDISTLNA
-585 GNYFLRIQTGNQK
+585 GNYFIRINNENQK
-598 SAALK
+598 TCGLK
-603 TISFTK
+603 SIPFTK

>member
-1 LQQNFK
+1 
-7 MKNIIGLLI
+7 MKTVLFLFAISFFANL
-16 IICFSNSYAQ
+16 YAQ

-63 GQTLMGTYHVATDD
+63 GQTLVGTYHMATDD
-77 QFQNIVQSGTFS
+77 QFQNIVASGTYT
-89 TDSTLDFTVKIDV
+89 TDSTVDFTVKIDV
-102 IGLQPNTFYYYE
+102 LGLQPNTFYYYE
-114 FEHMGAYSLVGRT
+114 FEHNGAYSLVGRT
-127 KTLPVGN
+127 KTLPVGDI
-134 VQNMRLAMVSC
+134 QNMRLACVSC
-145 ANLESGYFNAYE
+145 ANLESGYFNVYD

-178 ETGGFGPNGN
+178 ESGGFGPNGN
-188 IDRTWDPANEII
+188 IDRIWDPAVEIV

-208 YNSYHMDYALRKL
+208 YNSYRMDYALRKL

-244 AQNHQANEG
+244 AENHQVNEG

-318 ARTLL
+318 SRTLL
-323 GQTQMTWLKN
+323 GQSQMTWLKN
-333 ELSTTTQPWKIL
+333 ELSSTTQPWKIL

-357 GTPVNTDSWD
+357 GSPVNTDSWD
-367 GYPAERQRLFNHLS
+367 GYPAERQRLFNHLI
-381 SQNIDNTVVLTGD
+381 SQNIDNTVVVTGD
-394 IHTSWALDLKNGN
+394 IHTSWALNLQNGN
-407 TPVGVEFVT
+407 TPVGVEFVS

-464 NVSTLDQMDPTNAC
+464 NISTLDQMDPTNSC
-478 VKSYVTANGSNSL
+478 VKSYITNNGSNSL
-491 TLANSPAV
+491 TLANSPSI

-505 ESLASPCSRFAG
+505 QSLADPCSRFAG
-517 LHDANQGIVVG
+517 INSPDLGIVVG
-528 VYPNPASQLL
+528 VYPNPANQLI
-538 KIQSYDLDITSIAVF
+538 KIQSYDLPIESITVYGS
-553 GLNGETIATP
+553 NGEIIKTP
-563 FSINPWNNGMTITS
+563 YSINPWSNGMTITS
-577 VDISSLKA
+577 IDISTLKA
-585 GNYFLRIQTGNQK
+585 GNYFIRINNGNQK
-598 SAALK
+598 TCGLK
-603 TISFTK
+603 SIPFTK
-609 F
+609 Y

>member
-1 LQQNFK
+1 
-7 MKNIIGLLI
+7 MKSILFLFAIS
-16 IICFSNSYAQ
+16 CFANLYSQ

-63 GQTLMGTYHVATDD
+63 GQTLVGNYQMATDD
-77 QFQNIVQSGTFS
+77 QFQNIVATGTYT
-89 TDSTLDFTVKIDV
+89 TDSTVDFTVKIDV
-102 IGLQPNTFYYYE
+102 MGLQPNTFYYYE
-114 FEHMGAYSLVGRT
+114 FEHNGAYSLVGRT
-127 KTLPVGN
+127 KTLPLGD
-134 VQNMRLAMVSC
+134 VQNMRLACVSC
-145 ANLESGYFNAYE
+145 ANLESGYFNVYD
-157 AIANRNDVDAVL
+157 AIANRNDVDAIL

-188 IDRTWDPANEII
+188 IDRIWDPAVEIV

-208 YNSYHMDYALRKL
+208 YNSYRMDYALRKL

-244 AQNHQANEG
+244 AENHQVNEG
-253 PWNVR
+253 PWSVR

-270 PIRPKAP
+270 PIRPKTP

-297 DTRLEGR
+297 DTRLAGR
-304 EVQLNANDANFSDT
+304 EVQLNANDASFSDT
-318 ARTLL
+318 SRTLL
-323 GQTQMTWLKN
+323 GNTQMNWLKN
-333 ELSTTTQPWKIL
+333 ELSSTTQPWKIL

-357 GTPVNTDSWD
+357 GSPVNTDSWD

-381 SQNIDNTVVLTGD
+381 SQNIDNTVVVTGD
-394 IHTSWALDLKNGN
+394 IHTSWALNLQNGN
-407 TPVGVEFVT
+407 TPVGVEFVS
-416 PSVTSPGSPINL
+416 PSVTSPGAPINL
-428 SALITVQNPHIKYV
+428 SILITAQNPHIKYV

-464 NVSTLDQMDPTNAC
+464 YISTIDQMDPTNSC
-478 VKSYVTANGSNSL
+478 VKSYISNNGSNSL
-491 TLANSPAV
+491 TLANSPSI

-505 ESLASPCSRFAG
+505 QSLADPCSRFAG
-517 LHDANQGIVVG
+517 INSPSLGIIVG
-528 VYPNPASQLL
+528 VYPNPANQLI
-538 KIQSYDLDITSIAVF
+538 KIQSYDLPIESITVYAS
-553 GLNGETIATP
+553 NGEIIKTP
-563 FSINPWNNGMTITS
+563 YSINPWSNGMTITS
-577 VDISSLKA
+577 IDISTLKV
-585 GNYFLRIQTGNQK
+585 GNYFIRINNENQNASGLK
-598 SAALK
+598 S
-603 TISFTK
+603 IPFTK
-609 F
+609 Y

>member
-1 LQQNFK
+1 
-7 MKNIIGLLI
+7 MKSILFLFAI
-16 IICFSNSYAQ
+16 SYFATIYSQ

-63 GQTLMGTYHVATDD
+63 GQTLVGNYHMATDD
-77 QFQNIVQSGTFS
+77 QFQNIVATGTYT
-89 TDSTLDFTVKIDV
+89 TDSTVDFTVKIDV

-114 FEHMGAYSLVGRT
+114 FEYNGAYSLVGRT
-127 KTLPVGN
+127 KTLPIGDVE
-134 VQNMRLAMVSC
+134 NMRLACVSC
-145 ANLESGYFNAYE
+145 ANLESGYFNVYD

-188 IDRTWDPANEII
+188 IDRIWDPAVEIV

-208 YNSYHMDYALRKL
+208 YSSYRMDYALRKL

-244 AQNHQANEG
+244 AENHQVNEG

-318 ARTLL
+318 SRTLL
-323 GQTQMTWLKN
+323 GNTQMTWLKN
-333 ELSTTTQPWKIL
+333 ELSSTTQPWKIL

-357 GTPVNTDSWD
+357 GSPVNTDSWD

-381 SQNIDNTVVLTGD
+381 SQNIDNTVVVTGD
-394 IHTSWALDLKNGN
+394 IHTSWALNLQNGN
-407 TPVGVEFVT
+407 TPVGVEFVS
-416 PSVTSPGSPINL
+416 PSVTSPGAPINL
-428 SALITVQNPHIKYV
+428 SALITAQNPHIKYV

-451 VDIDTNRVQGDWY
+451 VDIDANRVQGDWY
-464 NVSTLDQMDPTNAC
+464 NISTLDQMDPTNSC
-478 VKSYVTANGSNSL
+478 VKSYITNNGSNSL
-491 TLANSPAV
+491 TLANSPSI

-505 ESLASPCSRFAG
+505 QSLADPCSRFAG
-517 LHDANQGIVVG
+517 INSPDLGIIVG
-528 VYPNPASQLL
+528 VYPNPANQLI
-538 KIQSYDLDITSIAVF
+538 KIQSYDLSIESVTVY
-553 GLNGETIATP
+553 GSNGEIIKTP
-563 FSINPWNNGMTITS
+563 YSINPWSNGMTITS
-577 VDISSLKA
+577 IDISTLKA
-585 GNYFLRIQTGNQK
+585 GNYFLRINNENQK
-598 SAALK
+598 TCGLK
-603 TISFTK
+603 SIPFVK
-609 F
+609 N

>member
-1 LQQNFK
+1 
-7 MKNIIGLLI
+7 MKTVLFLFAISF
-16 IICFSNSYAQ
+16 FSNLYAQ

-63 GQTLMGTYHVATDD
+63 GQTLVGTYHMATDD
-77 QFQNIVQSGTFS
+77 QFQNIVASGTYT
-89 TDSTLDFTVKIDV
+89 TDSTVDFTVKIDV
-102 IGLQPNTFYYYE
+102 LGLQPNTFYYYE
-114 FEHMGAYSLVGRT
+114 FEHNGAYSLVGRT
-127 KTLPVGN
+127 KTLPVGDI
-134 VQNMRLAMVSC
+134 QNMRLACVSC
-145 ANLESGYFNAYE
+145 ANLESGYFNVYD

-178 ETGGFGPNGN
+178 ESGGFGPNGN
-188 IDRTWDPANEII
+188 IDRIWDPAVEIV

-208 YNSYHMDYALRKL
+208 YNSYRMDYALRKL

-235 TANDAYKDG
+235 TANAAYKDG
-244 AQNHQANEG
+244 AENHQVNEG

-318 ARTLL
+318 SRTLL
-323 GQTQMTWLKN
+323 GNTQMTWLKN
-333 ELSTTTQPWKIL
+333 ELSSTTQPWKIL

-357 GTPVNTDSWD
+357 GSPVNTDSWD
-367 GYPAERQRLFNHLS
+367 GYPAERQRLFNHLI
-381 SQNIDNTVVLTGD
+381 SQNIDNTVVVTGD
-394 IHTSWALDLKNGN
+394 IHTSWALNLQNGN
-407 TPVGVEFVT
+407 SPVGVEFVS
-416 PSVTSPGSPINL
+416 PSVTSPGAPINL
-428 SALITVQNPHIKYV
+428 SALITAQNPHIKYV

-451 VDIDTNRVQGDWY
+451 VDIDPSRVQGDWY
-464 NVSTLDQMDPTNAC
+464 NISTLDQMDPTNSC
-478 VKSYVTANGSNSL
+478 VKSYITNNGSNSL
-491 TLANSPAV
+491 TLANSPSI

-505 ESLASPCSRFAG
+505 QSLADPCSRFAG
-517 LHDANQGIVVG
+517 INSPDLGIVVG
-528 VYPNPASQLL
+528 VYPNPANQLI
-538 KIQSYDLDITSIAVF
+538 KIQSYDLPIESITVYGS
-553 GLNGETIATP
+553 NGEIIKTP
-563 FSINPWNNGMTITS
+563 YSINPWSNGMTITS
-577 VDISSLKA
+577 IDISTLKA
-585 GNYFLRIQTGNQK
+585 GNYFIRINNENQK
-598 SAALK
+598 TCGLK
-603 TISFTK
+603 SIPFTK
-609 F
+609 Y

>member
-1 LQQNFK
+1 
-7 MKNIIGLLI
+7 MKTVLFLFAISFFANL
-16 IICFSNSYAQ
+16 YAQ

-63 GQTLMGTYHVATDD
+63 GQTLIGTYHMATDD
-77 QFQNIVQSGTFS
+77 QFQNIVASGTYT
-89 TDSTLDFTVKIDV
+89 TDSTVDFTVKIDV
-102 IGLQPNTFYYYE
+102 MGLQPNTFYYYE
-114 FEHMGAYSLVGRT
+114 FEHNGAYSLVGRT
-127 KTLPVGN
+127 KTLPVGDI
-134 VQNMRLAMVSC
+134 QNMRLACVSC
-145 ANLESGYFNAYE
+145 ANLESGYFNVYD

-178 ETGGFGPNGN
+178 ESGGFGPNGN
-188 IDRTWDPANEII
+188 IDRIWDPAVEIV

-208 YNSYHMDYALRKL
+208 YNSYRMDYALRKL

-244 AQNHQANEG
+244 AENHQVNEG

-318 ARTLL
+318 SRTLL
-323 GQTQMTWLKN
+323 GQSQMTWLKN
-333 ELSTTTQPWKIL
+333 ELSSTTQPWKIL

-357 GTPVNTDSWD
+357 GSPVNTDSWD
-367 GYPAERQRLFNHLS
+367 GYPAERQRLFNHLI
-381 SQNIDNTVVLTGD
+381 SQNIDNTVVVTGD
-394 IHTSWALDLKNGN
+394 IHTSWALNLQNGN
-407 TPVGVEFVT
+407 TPVGVEFVS

-464 NVSTLDQMDPTNAC
+464 NISTLDQMDPTNSC
-478 VKSYVTANGSNSL
+478 VKSYITNNGSNSL
-491 TLANSPAV
+491 TLANSPSI

-505 ESLASPCSRFAG
+505 QSLADPCSRFAG
-517 LHDANQGIVVG
+517 INSPDLGIVVG
-528 VYPNPASQLL
+528 VYPNPANQLI
-538 KIQSYDLDITSIAVF
+538 KIQSYDLPIESITVYGS
-553 GLNGETIATP
+553 NGEIIKTP
-563 FSINPWNNGMTITS
+563 YSINPWSNGMTITS
-577 VDISSLKA
+577 IDISTLKA
-585 GNYFLRIQTGNQK
+585 GNYFIRINNGNQK
-598 SAALK
+598 TCGLK
-603 TISFTK
+603 SIPFTK
-609 F
+609 Y

>member
-1 LQQNFK
+1 
-7 MKNIIGLLI
+7 MKTVLFLFAISFFANL
-16 IICFSNSYAQ
+16 YAQ

-63 GQTLMGTYHVATDD
+63 GQTLVGTYHMATDD
-77 QFQNIVQSGTFS
+77 QFQNIVASGTYT
-89 TDSTLDFTVKIDV
+89 TDSTVDFTVKIDV
-102 IGLQPNTFYYYE
+102 LGLQPNTFYYYE
-114 FEHMGAYSLVGRT
+114 FEHNGAYSLVGRT
-127 KTLPVGN
+127 KTLPVGDI
-134 VQNMRLAMVSC
+134 QNMRLACVSC
-145 ANLESGYFNAYE
+145 ANLESGYFNVYD

-188 IDRTWDPANEII
+188 IDRIWDPAVEIV

-208 YNSYHMDYALRKL
+208 YSSYRMDYALRKL

-244 AQNHQANEG
+244 AQNHQVNEG

-318 ARTLL
+318 SRTLL
-323 GQTQMTWLKN
+323 GQSQMTWLKN
-333 ELSTTTQPWKIL
+333 ELSSTTQPWKIL

-357 GTPVNTDSWD
+357 GSPVNTDSWD
-367 GYPAERQRLFNHLS
+367 GYPAERQRLFNHLI
-381 SQNIDNTVVLTGD
+381 SQNIDNTVVVTGD
-394 IHTSWALDLKNGN
+394 IHTSWALNLQNGN
-407 TPVGVEFVT
+407 TPVGVEFVS

-464 NVSTLDQMDPTNAC
+464 NISTLDQMDPTNSC
-478 VKSYVTANGSNSL
+478 VKSYITNNGSNSL
-491 TLANSPAV
+491 TLANSPSI

-505 ESLASPCSRFAG
+505 QSLADPCSRFAG
-517 LHDANQGIVVG
+517 INSPDLGIVVG
-528 VYPNPASQLL
+528 VYPNPANQLI
-538 KIQSYDLDITSIAVF
+538 KIQSYDLPIESITVYGS
-553 GLNGETIATP
+553 NGEIIKTP
-563 FSINPWNNGMTITS
+563 YSINPWSNGMTITS
-577 VDISSLKA
+577 IDISTLKA
-585 GNYFLRIQTGNQK
+585 GNYFIRINNGNQK
-598 SAALK
+598 TCGLK
-603 TISFTK
+603 SIPFTK
-609 F
+609 Y

>member
-1 LQQNFK
+1 
-7 MKNIIGLLI
+7 MKTVLFLFAISFFANL
-16 IICFSNSYAQ
+16 YAQ

-63 GQTLMGTYHVATDD
+63 GQTLIGTYHMATDD
-77 QFQNIVQSGTFS
+77 QFQNIVASGTYT
-89 TDSTLDFTVKIDV
+89 TDSTVDFTVKIDV
-102 IGLQPNTFYYYE
+102 MGLQPNTFYYYE
-114 FEHMGAYSLVGRT
+114 FEHNGAYSLVGRT
-127 KTLPVGN
+127 KTLPVGDI
-134 VQNMRLAMVSC
+134 QNMRLACVSC
-145 ANLESGYFNAYE
+145 ANLESGYFNVYD

-178 ETGGFGPNGN
+178 ESGGFGPNGN
-188 IDRTWDPANEII
+188 IDRIWDPAVEIV

-208 YNSYHMDYALRKL
+208 YNSYRMDYALRKL

-244 AQNHQANEG
+244 AENHQVNEG

-318 ARTLL
+318 SRTLL
-323 GQTQMTWLKN
+323 GQSQMTWLKN
-333 ELSTTTQPWKIL
+333 ELSSTTQPWKIL

-357 GTPVNTDSWD
+357 GSPVNTDSWD
-367 GYPAERQRLFNHLS
+367 GYPAERQRLFNHLI
-381 SQNIDNTVVLTGD
+381 SQNIDNTVVVTGD
-394 IHTSWALDLKNGN
+394 IHTSWALNLQNGN
-407 TPVGVEFVT
+407 TPVGVEFVS

-464 NVSTLDQMDPTNAC
+464 NISTLDQMDPTNSC
-478 VKSYVTANGSNSL
+478 VKSYITNNGSNSL
-491 TLANSPAV
+491 TLANSPSI

-505 ESLASPCSRFAG
+505 QSLADPCSRFAG
-517 LHDANQGIVVG
+517 INSPDLGIVVG
-528 VYPNPASQLL
+528 VYPNPANQLI
-538 KIQSYDLDITSIAVF
+538 KIQSYDLPIESITVYGS
-553 GLNGETIATP
+553 NGEIIKTP
-563 FSINPWNNGMTITS
+563 YSINPWSNGMTITS
-577 VDISSLKA
+577 IDISTLKA
-585 GNYFLRIQTGNQK
+585 GNYFIRINNENQK
-598 SAALK
+598 TCGLK
-603 TISFTK
+603 SIPFTK
-609 F
+609 Y

>member
-1 LQQNFK
+1 
-7 MKNIIGLLI
+7 MKTVLFLFAISF
-16 IICFSNSYAQ
+16 FSNLYAQ

-63 GQTLMGTYHVATDD
+63 GQTLVGTYHMATDD
-77 QFQNIVQSGTFS
+77 QFQNIVASGTYT
-89 TDSTLDFTVKIDV
+89 TDSTVDFTVKIDV
-102 IGLQPNTFYYYE
+102 LGLQPNTFYYYE
-114 FEHMGAYSLVGRT
+114 FEHNGAYSLVGRT
-127 KTLPVGN
+127 KTLPVGDI
-134 VQNMRLAMVSC
+134 QNMRLACVSC
-145 ANLESGYFNAYE
+145 ANLESGYFNVYD

-178 ETGGFGPNGN
+178 ESGGFGPNGN
-188 IDRTWDPANEII
+188 IDRIWDPAVEIV

-208 YNSYHMDYALRKL
+208 YNSYRMDYALRKL

-244 AQNHQANEG
+244 AENHQVNEG

-318 ARTLL
+318 SRTLL
-323 GQTQMTWLKN
+323 GNTQMTWLKN
-333 ELSTTTQPWKIL
+333 ELSSTTQPWKIL

-357 GTPVNTDSWD
+357 GSPVNTDSWD
-367 GYPAERQRLFNHLS
+367 GYPAERQRLFNHLI
-381 SQNIDNTVVLTGD
+381 SQNIDNTVVVTGD
-394 IHTSWALDLKNGN
+394 IHTSWALNLQNGN
-407 TPVGVEFVT
+407 SPVGVEFVS
-416 PSVTSPGSPINL
+416 PSVTSPGAPINL
-428 SALITVQNPHIKYV
+428 SALITAQNPHIKYV

-451 VDIDTNRVQGDWY
+451 VDIDPSRVQGDWY
-464 NVSTLDQMDPTNAC
+464 NISTLDQMDPTNSC
-478 VKSYVTANGSNSL
+478 VKSYITNNGSNSL
-491 TLANSPAV
+491 TLANSPSI
-499 GHGPFL
+499 GHGAFL
-505 ESLASPCSRFAG
+505 QSLADPCSRFAG
-517 LHDANQGIVVG
+517 INSPDLGIVVG
-528 VYPNPASQLL
+528 VYPNPANQLI
-538 KIQSYDLDITSIAVF
+538 KIQSYDLPIESITVYGS
-553 GLNGETIATP
+553 NGEIIKTP
-563 FSINPWNNGMTITS
+563 YSINPWSNGMTITS
-577 VDISSLKA
+577 IDISTLKA
-585 GNYFLRIQTGNQK
+585 GNYFIRINNENQK
-598 SAALK
+598 TCGLK
-603 TISFTK
+603 SIPFTK
-609 F
+609 Y

>member
-1 LQQNFK
+1 
-7 MKNIIGLLI
+7 MKTVLLLFAI
-16 IICFSNSYAQ
+16 SFFANLYAQ

-63 GQTLMGTYHVATDD
+63 GQNLVGTYHMATDD
-77 QFQNIVQSGTFS
+77 QFQNIVASGTYT
-89 TDSTLDFTVKIDV
+89 TDSTVDFTVKIDV
-102 IGLQPNTFYYYE
+102 MGLQPNTFYYYE
-114 FEHMGAYSLVGRT
+114 FEHNGAYSLVGRT
-127 KTLPVGN
+127 KTLPVGDI
-134 VQNMRLAMVSC
+134 QNMRLACVSC
-145 ANLESGYFNAYE
+145 ANLESGYFNVYE
-157 AIANRNDVDAVL
+157 AIANRNDVDAIL

-178 ETGGFGPNGN
+178 ESGGFGPNGN
-188 IDRTWDPANEII
+188 IDRIWDPAVEIV

-208 YNSYHMDYALRKL
+208 YSSYRMDYALRKL

-244 AQNHQANEG
+244 AENHQVNEG

-318 ARTLL
+318 SRTLL
-323 GQTQMTWLKN
+323 GNTQMTWLKN
-333 ELSTTTQPWKIL
+333 ELSSTTQPWKIL

-357 GTPVNTDSWD
+357 GSPVNTDSWD

-381 SQNIDNTVVLTGD
+381 SQNIDNTVVVTGD
-394 IHTSWALDLKNGN
+394 IHTSWALNLQSGN
-407 TPVGVEFVT
+407 TPVGVEFVS
-416 PSVTSPGSPINL
+416 PSVTSPGVPINL
-428 SALITVQNPHIKYV
+428 SALITAQNPHIKYV

-464 NVSTLDQMDPTNAC
+464 NIITLDQMDPTNSC
-478 VKSYVTANGSNSL
+478 VKSYITNNGSNSL
-491 TLANSPAV
+491 TLANSPSI

-505 ESLASPCSRFAG
+505 QSLADPCSRFAG
-517 LHDANQGIVVG
+517 INSPDLGIVVG
-528 VYPNPASQLL
+528 VYPNPANQLI
-538 KIQSYDLDITSIAVF
+538 KIQSYDLPIESITVYGS
-553 GLNGETIATP
+553 NGEIIKTP
-563 FSINPWNNGMTITS
+563 YSINPWSNGMTITS
-577 VDISSLKA
+577 IDISTLKA
-585 GNYFLRIQTGNQK
+585 GNYFIRINNENQK
-598 SAALK
+598 TCGLK
-603 TISFTK
+603 SIPFTK
-609 F
+609 Y

>member
-1 LQQNFK
+1 
-7 MKNIIGLLI
+7 MKSILFLFAIS
-16 IICFSNSYAQ
+16 CFANLYSQ

-35 APFYHGVASGDPLSD
+35 APFYHGVASGDPLND

-63 GQTLMGTYHVATDD
+63 GQTLVGTYHVATDD
-77 QFQNIVQSGTFS
+77 QFQNIVTSGTYT
-89 TDSTLDFTVKIDV
+89 TDSTVDFTVKIDV
-102 IGLQPNTFYYYE
+102 MGLQPNTFYYYE
-114 FEHMGAYSLVGRT
+114 FEHNGAYSLVGRT
-127 KTLPVGN
+127 KTLPIGD
-134 VQNMRLAMVSC
+134 VQNMRLACVSC
-145 ANLESGYFNAYE
+145 ANLESGYFNVYD
-157 AIANRNDVDAVL
+157 AIANRNDVDAIL

-188 IDRTWDPANEII
+188 IDRVWDPAVEIV

-208 YNSYHMDYALRKL
+208 YSSYRMDYALRKL

-244 AQNHQANEG
+244 AQNHQVNEG
-253 PWNVR
+253 SWSAR

-318 ARTLL
+318 SRTLL
-323 GQTQMTWLKN
+323 GNTQMTWLKN
-333 ELSTTTQPWKIL
+333 ELSSTAQPWKIL

-357 GTPVNTDSWD
+357 GSPVNTDSWD

-381 SQNIDNTVVLTGD
+381 SQNIDNTVVVTGD
-394 IHTSWALDLKNGN
+394 IHTSWALNLQNGN
-407 TPVGVEFVT
+407 IPVGVEFVS

-428 SALITVQNPHIKYV
+428 SALITIQNPHIKYV

-464 NVSTLDQMDPTNAC
+464 YINTLDQMDPTNSC
-478 VKSYVTANGSNSL
+478 VKSYITSNGSNSL
-491 TLANSPAV
+491 TLANSPSI
-499 GHGPFL
+499 GHGPFSQ
-505 ESLASPCSRFAG
+505 SLAEPCSRFAG
-517 LHDANQGIVVG
+517 LNSPDLGIIVG
-528 VYPNPASQLL
+528 VYPNPANQLI
-538 KIQSYDLDITSIAVF
+538 KIQSYDLPIESITVYGS
-553 GLNGETIATP
+553 NGEIIKTP
-563 FSINPWNNGMTITS
+563 YSINPWSNGMTITS
-577 VDISSLKA
+577 IDISTLKV
-585 GNYFLRIQTGNQK
+585 GNYFIRINNENQNTRG
-598 SAALK
+598 LK
-603 TISFTK
+603 PIPFTK
-609 F
+609 Y

>member
-1 LQQNFK
+1 
-7 MKNIIGLLI
+7 MKTILLLFAI
-16 IICFSNSYAQ
+16 SCFANLYSQ

-63 GQTLMGTYHVATDD
+63 GQTLAGTYQVATDD
-77 QFQNIVQSGTFS
+77 QFQNIVASGTYT
-89 TDSTLDFTVKIDV
+89 TDSTVDFTVKIDV

-114 FEHMGAYSLVGRT
+114 FEHNGAYSLVGRT
-127 KTLPVGN
+127 KTLPLGD
-134 VQNMRLAMVSC
+134 VQNMRLACVSC
-145 ANLESGYFNAYE
+145 ANLESGYFNVYD

-169 MLGDYIYEY
+169 MLGDYLYEY

-188 IDRTWDPANEII
+188 IDRIWDPAVEIV

-208 YNSYHMDYALRKL
+208 YSSYRMDYALRKL

-244 AQNHQANEG
+244 AQNHQVNEG
-253 PWNVR
+253 PWSVR

-304 EVQLNANDANFSDT
+304 EIQLNANDANFNDT
-318 ARTLL
+318 SRTLL
-323 GQTQMTWLKN
+323 GNTQMTWLKN
-333 ELSTTTQPWKIL
+333 ELSATTQPWKIL

-357 GTPVNTDSWD
+357 GSPVNTDSWD

-381 SQNIDNTVVLTGD
+381 SQNIDNTVVVTGD
-394 IHTSWALDLKNGN
+394 IHTSWALNLQNGN
-407 TPVGVEFVT
+407 TPVGVEFVS
-416 PSVTSPGSPINL
+416 PSVTSPGSPVNL
-428 SALITVQNPHIKYV
+428 SALITAQNPHIKYV

-464 NVSTLDQMDPTNAC
+464 YINTLDQMDPTNSC
-478 VKSYVTANGSNSL
+478 VKSYITNNGSNSL
-491 TLANSPAV
+491 TLANSPSI

-505 ESLASPCSRFAG
+505 QSLADPCSRFAG
-517 LHDANQGIVVG
+517 IDSPDLGIVVG
-528 VYPNPASQLL
+528 VYPNPANQLI
-538 KIQSYDLDITSIAVF
+538 KIQSYDLPIESITVYA
-553 GLNGETIATP
+553 LNGEIIKTP
-563 FSINPWNNGMTITS
+563 YSINPWSNGMTITS
-577 VDISSLKA
+577 IDISTLKA
-585 GNYFLRIQTGNQK
+585 GNYFIRINNENQK
-598 SAALK
+598 ARGLK
-603 TISFTK
+603 SIPFTK
-609 F
+609 Y

>member
-1 LQQNFK
+1 
-7 MKNIIGLLI
+7 MKTVLFLFAISFFANL
-16 IICFSNSYAQ
+16 YAQ

-63 GQTLMGTYHVATDD
+63 GQTLIGTYHMATDD
-77 QFQNIVQSGTFS
+77 QFQNIVASGTYT
-89 TDSTLDFTVKIDV
+89 TDSTVDFTVKIDV
-102 IGLQPNTFYYYE
+102 MGLQPNTFYYYE
-114 FEHMGAYSLVGRT
+114 FEHNGAYSLVGRT
-127 KTLPVGN
+127 KTLPVGDI
-134 VQNMRLAMVSC
+134 QNMRLACVSC
-145 ANLESGYFNAYE
+145 ANLESGYFNVYD

-178 ETGGFGPNGN
+178 ESGGFGPNGN
-188 IDRTWDPANEII
+188 IDRIWDPAVEIV

-208 YNSYHMDYALRKL
+208 YNSYRMDYALRKL

-244 AQNHQANEG
+244 AENHQVNEG

-318 ARTLL
+318 SRTLL
-323 GQTQMTWLKN
+323 GNTQMTWLKN
-333 ELSTTTQPWKIL
+333 ELSSTTQPWKIL

-357 GTPVNTDSWD
+357 GSPVNTDSWD
-367 GYPAERQRLFNHLS
+367 GYPAERQRLFNHLI
-381 SQNIDNTVVLTGD
+381 SQNIDNTVVVTGD
-394 IHTSWALDLKNGN
+394 IHTSWALNLQNGN
-407 TPVGVEFVT
+407 TPVGVEFVS

-464 NVSTLDQMDPTNAC
+464 NISTLDQMDPTNSC
-478 VKSYVTANGSNSL
+478 VKSYITNNGSNSL
-491 TLANSPAV
+491 TLANSPSI

-505 ESLASPCSRFAG
+505 QSLADPCSRFAG
-517 LHDANQGIVVG
+517 INSPDLGIVVG
-528 VYPNPASQLL
+528 VYPNPANQLI
-538 KIQSYDLDITSIAVF
+538 KIQSYDLPIESITVYGS
-553 GLNGETIATP
+553 NGEIIKTP
-563 FSINPWNNGMTITS
+563 YSINPWSNGMTITS
-577 VDISSLKA
+577 IDISTLKA
-585 GNYFLRIQTGNQK
+585 GNYFIRINNGNQK
-598 SAALK
+598 TCGLK
-603 TISFTK
+603 SIPFTK
-609 F
+609 Y

>member
-1 LQQNFK
+1 
-7 MKNIIGLLI
+7 MKSILFLFAIS
-16 IICFSNSYAQ
+16 CFANLYSQ

-63 GQTLMGTYHVATDD
+63 GQTLVGTYHMATDD
-77 QFQNIVQSGTFS
+77 QFQNIVASGTYT
-89 TDSTLDFTVKIDV
+89 TDSTVDFTVKIDV

-114 FEHMGAYSLVGRT
+114 FEHNGAYSLVGRT
-127 KTLPVGN
+127 KTLPLGD
-134 VQNMRLAMVSC
+134 VQNMRLACVSC
-145 ANLESGYFNAYE
+145 ANLESGYFNVYD

-188 IDRTWDPANEII
+188 IDRIWDPAVEIV

-208 YNSYHMDYALRKL
+208 YSSYRMDYALRKL

-244 AQNHQANEG
+244 AQNHQVNEG
-253 PWNVR
+253 PWSVR

-318 ARTLL
+318 SRTLL
-323 GQTQMTWLKN
+323 GNTQMTWLKN
-333 ELSTTTQPWKIL
+333 ELSSTTQPWKIL

-357 GTPVNTDSWD
+357 GSPVNTDSWD

-381 SQNIDNTVVLTGD
+381 SQNIDNTVVVTGD
-394 IHTSWALDLKNGN
+394 IHTSWALNLQNGN
-407 TPVGVEFVT
+407 TPVGVEFVS

-428 SALITVQNPHIKYV
+428 STLITVQNPHIKYV

-464 NVSTLDQMDPTNAC
+464 YISTLDQMDPTNSC
-478 VKSYVTANGSNSL
+478 VKSYITNNGSNSL
-491 TLANSPAV
+491 TLANSPSI
-499 GHGPFL
+499 GHGPFSQ
-505 ESLASPCSRFAG
+505 SLAEPCSRFAG
-517 LHDANQGIVVG
+517 INSPDLGIIVG
-528 VYPNPASQLL
+528 VYPNPANQLI
-538 KIQSYDLDITSIAVF
+538 KIQSYDLPIESITVYGS
-553 GLNGETIATP
+553 NGEIIKTP
-563 FSINPWNNGMTITS
+563 YSINPWSNGMTITS
-577 VDISSLKA
+577 IDISTLKV
-585 GNYFLRIQTGNQK
+585 GNYLIRINNENQNTRGLK
-598 SAALK
+598 S
-603 TISFTK
+603 IPFTK
-609 F
+609 Y

>member
-1 LQQNFK
+1 
-7 MKNIIGLLI
+7 MKSILFLFAIS
-16 IICFSNSYAQ
+16 CFANLYSQ

-63 GQTLMGTYHVATDD
+63 GQTLVGNYQMATDD
-77 QFQNIVQSGTFS
+77 QFQNIVASGTFT
-89 TDSTLDFTVKIDV
+89 TDSTVDFTVKIDV
-102 IGLQPNTFYYYE
+102 MGLQPNTFYYYE
-114 FEHMGAYSLVGRT
+114 FEHNGAYSLVGRT
-127 KTLPVGN
+127 KTLPLGD
-134 VQNMRLAMVSC
+134 VQNMRLACVSC
-145 ANLESGYFNAYE
+145 ANLESGYFNVYD
-157 AIANRNDVDAVL
+157 AIANRNDVDAIL

-188 IDRTWDPANEII
+188 IDRIWDPAVEIV

-208 YNSYHMDYALRKL
+208 YSSYRMDYALRKL

-244 AQNHQANEG
+244 AENHQVNEG
-253 PWNVR
+253 PWSVR

-270 PIRPKAP
+270 PIRPKTP

-304 EVQLNANDANFSDT
+304 EVQLNANDASFSDT
-318 ARTLL
+318 SRTLL
-323 GQTQMTWLKN
+323 GNTQMTWLKN
-333 ELSTTTQPWKIL
+333 ELSSTTQPWKIL

-357 GTPVNTDSWD
+357 GSPVNTDSWD

-381 SQNIDNTVVLTGD
+381 SQNIDNTVVVTGD
-394 IHTSWALDLKNGN
+394 IHTSWALNLQNGN
-407 TPVGVEFVT
+407 TPVGVEFVS
-416 PSVTSPGSPINL
+416 PSVTSPGAPINL
-428 SALITVQNPHIKYV
+428 SALITAQNPHIKYV

-464 NVSTLDQMDPTNAC
+464 YISTIDQMDPANSC
-478 VKSYVTANGSNSL
+478 VKSYITNKGSNSL
-491 TLANSPAV
+491 TLANSPSI
-499 GHGPFL
+499 GHGPFSQ
-505 ESLASPCSRFAG
+505 SLADPCSRFAG
-517 LHDANQGIVVG
+517 INSPSLGIIVG
-528 VYPNPASQLL
+528 VYPNPANQLI
-538 KIQSYDLDITSIAVF
+538 KIQSYDLPIESITVYAS
-553 GLNGETIATP
+553 NGEIIKTP
-563 FSINPWNNGMTITS
+563 YSINPWSNGMTITS
-577 VDISSLKA
+577 IDISTLKV
-585 GNYFLRIQTGNQK
+585 GNYFIRINNENQNARGLK
-598 SAALK
+598 S
-603 TISFTK
+603 IPFTK